1 MRPPITISSN
11 HIIDCHTHCGGVL
24 IGNIITKSYPYAQD
38 SLDLIRKM
46 KVNGVDYSICFP
58 FPISSSFSGFNNI
71 ITPQL
76 YNTLLLNEVEHFGNG
91 CLLPFVYLRIDDNID
106 EQIDE
111 IERLAERHIIYGLK
125 IYPPSDKFSILDKK
139 VKIKLE
145 SFITR
150 NNFPI
155 IFHTSFSGFGN
166 ANQILDFAEDNPNIN
181 ISLAHAARF
190 DKLAFNRISKLE
202 NVFMDISPLNMLC
215 ALMYSH
221 GESQYCAFSRKMFL
235 NPMNIMQIL
244 MELYPTKIMWG
255 TDTPCSFLTN
265 FRSSEIVSFNNMY
278 TYENSIKNIELLDG
292 KNKSLICNRN
302 IINFMSLQNT

>member
-11 HIIDCHTHCGGVL
+11 HIIDCHAHCGGVL
-24 IGNIITKSYPYAQD
+24 IGNVIAKSYPYAQD

-46 KVNGVDYSICFP
+46 EVNGVDYSICFP
-58 FPISSSFSGFNNI
+58 FPISYAFSRFNNL

-91 CLLPFVYLRIDDNID
+91 RLLPFVYLRIDDNID

-139 VKIKLE
+139 VKIRLE
-145 SFITR
+145 RFITR

-166 ANQILDFAEDNPNIN
+166 ANRILDFAEDNPNIN

-190 DKLAFNRISKLE
+190 DKLALNRISKLK
-202 NVFMDISPLNMLC
+202 NAFIDISPLNMLC
-215 ALMYSH
+215 ALMYFH
-221 GESQYCAFSRKMFL
+221 YDSQCCFFSKKMFL
-235 NPMNIMQIL
+235 NPMNILQTIT
-244 MELYPTKIMWG
+244 ELYPTKIMWG
-255 TDTPCSFLTN
+255 TDTPCSFLSN
-265 FRSSEIVSFNNMY
+265 FRSNEIASFNNTY
-278 TYENSIKNIELLDG
+278 TYENSVKNIKLLDE
-292 KNKSLICNRN
+292 KNRNLICNKN
-302 IINFMSLQNT
+302 IINFMSLSNT